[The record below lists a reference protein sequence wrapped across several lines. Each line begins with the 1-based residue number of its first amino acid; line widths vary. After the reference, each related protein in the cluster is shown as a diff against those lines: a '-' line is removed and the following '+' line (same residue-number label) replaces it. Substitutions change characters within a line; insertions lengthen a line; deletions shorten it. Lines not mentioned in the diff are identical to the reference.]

1 MNILLAALLTL
12 GYVFGAMLIGAGIF
26 SLCVGCIEFVNICFM
41 LSCIFCPHIK
51 TCQPIKA
58 HDAKLPAGRQNRAGR

>member
-26 SLCVGCIEFVNICFM
+26 YIPRWVYRICEYLIYVF
-41 LSCIFCPHIK
+41 LNF
-51 TCQPIKA
+51 
-58 HDAKLPAGRQNRAGR
+58 LPTHKGLPTHKSTRR

>member
-26 SLCVGCIEFVNICFM
+26 YVLRWVYRICEYLLYVLLNF
-41 LSCIFCPHIK
+41 
-51 TCQPIKA
+51 
-58 HDAKLPAGRQNRAGR
+58 LPSHKDLPTNKGMRR